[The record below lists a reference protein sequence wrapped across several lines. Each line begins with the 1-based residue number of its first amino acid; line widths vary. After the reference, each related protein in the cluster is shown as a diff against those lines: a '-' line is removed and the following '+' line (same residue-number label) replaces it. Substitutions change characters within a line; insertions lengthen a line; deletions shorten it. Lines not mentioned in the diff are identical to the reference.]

1 MHKQIILS
9 FCFILGLLYF
19 KSLDTYKLW
28 YKQKIKEGYKEIEEV
43 KKQENY
49 LDISFR
55 KDMRFGGM
63 YHQWE
68 SFKKYIDTNTKG
80 DTTRNFVLIP
90 ANEYFSSNNSQITF
104 AEPSVVYFLS
114 GLQVVLPYTDISKK
128 ANWVALV
135 ENGNFNLKKIESD
148 SMRNRFIEMYKQY
161 KFTY

>member
-1 MHKQIILS
+1 MKNLKD
-9 FCFILGLLYF
+9 GLLYF

-28 YKQKIKEGYKEIEEV
+28 YEQKIKEGYKELEEV
-43 KKQENY
+43 KKQVNY

-90 ANEYFSSNNSQITF
+90 ANEYFSSIIRK
-104 AEPSVVYFLS
+104 
-114 GLQVVLPYTDISKK
+114 LPLLNHLWCI
-128 ANWVALV
+128 
-135 ENGNFNLKKIESD
+135 F
-148 SMRNRFIEMYKQY
+148 
-161 KFTY
+161 